1 MASTLRP
8 WLVLGLLALSPTRA
22 EPFGSYEGLAAIDA
36 HNLAP
41 IDKRDLYG
49 GSSSV
54 CYTYTT
60 EFLNAPSAGPGWFG
74 GGPGWGGPGIGWPG
88 SGGPGHGG
96 PGGGGWPGSGGP
108 GGAGGPGG
116 TTTSLSGPAPTSS
129 GSTPPTETVVAVA
142 PGLPFTVSLAGFFAG
157 PNDQVVS
164 FTEDPP
170 VDWLYYDPVTRSF
183 YGTVPPGQ
191 APGVIIIHV
200 RTVNPTTG
208 QIYEFDIVL
217 NVIGSGVTSSTSTPP
232 GSSVPSGNPTSTSSI
247 PASSVSTGPAQ
258 TIQVGAPFLIDLTL
272 YLQNSADTVTA
283 IATNPDTAFLD
294 NGFNA
299 VAKDIV
305 GTVPPGTSAPQT
317 ITVTISATSSG
328 QVSRLRPRAAG
339 DSYVAQFEVFIYG
352 PVTTTSSGVSV
363 TPPASSSPSGSIP
376 PSGSS
381 TPGRVTSSGSS
392 TSGGT
397 IPANSTAPGGVLPS
411 GSSYPGSVV
420 SPSSSTPGGGNPS
433 SASTPGGVLPPSSST
448 PGGGVPPSSS
458 TPGGVLPSSS
468 STPGVVYPSSGSSA
482 LSTSPSSTS
491 STCTV
496 CRYTASNLPSSS
508 SVGSTTSSLFP
519 SSNNPTS
526 SSAPPVGTSTGSSAP
541 PPGTSTG
548 SAAPPSGTSTGSS
561 APTVYPTT
569 SSTASSS
576 PITTNS
582 PATSYS
588 SSTHATGST
597 TSSQST
603 SSTSGIASFPSP
615 RNVSNLA
622 PLSCSGPGYETQN
635 KILYAVNIAT
645 GAYVLVSSAISADTT
660 NALAYH
666 PQENYLYAV
675 SQNNHDYG
683 YILRIG
689 AGGTHENTTFTIP
702 QTNPT
707 GTSATSMTLGDID
720 VNLQFWLGYT
730 NGNGWVQVDLNS
742 ANTAT
747 YGQVVAS
754 GTADRGNYLVSDW
767 AYLPAYPNKLWAL
780 GQQVVTSGSVYNTWL
795 MYFDLTTHTWV
806 NSYQFQGI
814 NGGTYLG
821 VSGMAQWGAVY
832 TASDGYLYGLENNS
846 GQLWKFKVNSPTQA
860 DAVFVSQGPPGGIND
875 GARCMLNTN
884 LNVTLS

>member
-22 EPFGSYEGLAAIDA
+22 ESFGSHEGLAAIDA

-96 PGGGGWPGSGGP
+96 GPGGGGWPGSGGP
-108 GGAGGPGG
+108 GAGGPGG
-116 TTTSLSGPAPTSS
+116 PGGPGGATPSLSGPAPTSS
-129 GSTPPTETVVAVA
+129 GSAPPTETVVAVA
-142 PGLPFTVSLAGFFAG
+142 PGLPFTVSLASYFAG

-183 YGTVPPGQ
+183 YGTVPTGQ

-208 QIYEFDIVL
+208 QIYQFDIVF
-217 NVIGSGVTSSTSTPP
+217 NVIGSGVTSSTTTPP

-294 NGFNA
+294 NGFDA

-317 ITVTISATSSG
+317 ITVTISAISSG
-328 QVSRLRPRAAG
+328 RVSRLQARAAG

-352 PVTTTSSGVSV
+352 PATTTSSSGSV
-363 TPPASSSPSGSIP
+363 TPPVSSPPSGIIP

-381 TPGRVTSSGSS
+381 TPGGVTPSGSS
-392 TSGGT
+392 TSGGS
-397 IPANSTAPGGVLPS
+397 ISPNSTAPGGVLPS
-411 GSSYPGSVV
+411 GSAYPGSVV
-420 SPSSSTPGGGNPS
+420 PPSSSTPGGGIPS
-433 SASTPGGVLPPSSST
+433 STSIPGGVPPPSSTPGSVVPPSSSTPGNGVPPSSSTPGGVLPPSSST
-448 PGGGVPPSSS
+448 PG
-458 TPGGVLPSSS
+458 
-468 STPGVVYPSSGSSA
+468 VVNPSSGSSA
-482 LSTSPSSTS
+482 PSTSPSSTS
-491 STCTV
+491 STCT
-496 CRYTASNLPSSS
+496 LPISILQQSDRLFSITSLHLDRLFIAARLHFDKLFSSTFRHLD
-508 SVGSTTSSLFP
+508 GLF
-519 SSNNPTS
+519 SSNYLPYDKFYGAQFPYHNKLPGVFLQQLNPRR
-526 SSAPPVGTSTGSSAP
+526 
-541 PPGTSTG
+541 
-548 SAAPPSGTSTGSS
+548 
-561 APTVYPTT
+561 
-569 SSTASSS
+569 
-576 PITTNS
+576 
-582 PATSYS
+582 
-588 SSTHATGST
+588 
-597 TSSQST
+597 ST

-615 RNVSNLA
+615 RNVSSLA

-832 TASDGYLYGLENNS
+832 TATDGYLYGLENNS
-846 GQLWKFKVNSPTQA
+846 GQLWKFKVNNPTQA